1 MCGRD
6 LELPR
11 PDQQVRGEGVWPG
24 ADTQVSKQSNR
35 GGHSRV
41 WHTIRTQSGRQG
53 TQPAPRFTH
62 QARLK
67 RRVLHNTRTVSWTL
81 PSCCFSAGE
90 RPQGCSHPHPSGQ
103 RNHSHSHQAKDRL
116 SLRL

>member
-1 MCGRD
+1 MQRELVRDGADLADGEEAGEEGERMCGRD

-41 WHTIRTQSGRQG
+41 WHTIRTQSGLQG

-62 QARLK
+62 
-67 RRVLHNTRTVSWTL
+67 
-81 PSCCFSAGE
+81 
-90 RPQGCSHPHPSGQ
+90 
-103 RNHSHSHQAKDRL
+103 
-116 SLRL
+116 

>member
-1 MCGRD
+1 MCWRD

-11 PDQQVRGEGVWPG
+11 PSHQVRGEGVWPG

-62 QARLK
+62 PARLK
-67 RRVLHNTRTVSWTL
+67 ESFTQHQNRQLD
-81 PSCCFSAGE
+81 SAKLLLLC
-90 RPQGCSHPHPSGQ
+90 R
-103 RNHSHSHQAKDRL
+103 
-116 SLRL
+116 